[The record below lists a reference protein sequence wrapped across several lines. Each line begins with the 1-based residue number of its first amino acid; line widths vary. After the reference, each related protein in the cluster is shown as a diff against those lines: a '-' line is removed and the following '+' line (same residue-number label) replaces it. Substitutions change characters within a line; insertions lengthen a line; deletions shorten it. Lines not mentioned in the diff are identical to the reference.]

1 MKRRL
6 LFPVSSFLTALI
18 VASMLSSACVPSD
31 GTDSSS
37 GGTPGSATGGSSGS
51 ATASGGATASSSGS
65 GGASSGGATVV
76 SSGGMTGS
84 SGGAFASGGA
94 PGASSGGAPGTG
106 GAPSASTG
114 GVQGGGTAGHSGAAG
129 SAGGGGVSGAPA
141 FTAIAALLGTS
152 CGSCHDGTK
161 HVDLRNTTGLY
172 MRIVNMA
179 PAATN
184 TDAGCK
190 TMSLVVPDNAATSLL
205 SKVVKGAVAGCT
217 DGKMPNGCT
226 GTKCLTTAQT
236 GMIDAWIAA
245 GAPM

>member
-1 MKRRL
+1 MKSPL
-6 LFPVSSFLTALI
+6 LFPVSSFLAGLI
-18 VASMLSSACVPSD
+18 MASMLSSACVPSD
-31 GTDSSS
+31 GMDIGS
-37 GGTPGSATGGSSGS
+37 GTPGSATGGSNGS
-51 ATASGGATASSSGS
+51 ATASGGATGSGSGS
-65 GGASSGGATVV
+65 GGATFVS

-84 SGGAFASGGA
+84 GGALASGGA
-94 PGASSGGAPGTG
+94 PGSGGAPVASSGGAPGTG
-106 GAPSASTG
+106 GAPAAATG
-114 GVQGGGTAGHSGAAG
+114 GVQGGGAGRTGTAG
-129 SAGGGGVSGAPA
+129 SAGGGGGTSGGPA

-172 MRIVNMA
+172 MRLVNMP
-179 PAATN
+179 PAAAN